1 MVITPHNRLRLG
13 PEQVPQQLSG
23 FLAQAVWLNL
33 EDLSQQE
40 ELDPLVELLTLP
52 VRREAELPQRCQTI
66 VRSRPELLELI
77 VPILMERFAGLSL
90 EEIMV
95 IIGTPIDEL
104 RHTRAAQQLISEGP
118 VEGLPE
124 GRVEGE
130 LAVTLRLLI
139 RRCGPLTSTTT
150 AAIQALPLPRLEA
163 LAEALLD
170 FRDGQDLEQ
179 WLAEHGD

>member
-1 MVITPHNRLRLG
+1 
-13 PEQVPQQLSG
+13 
-23 FLAQAVWLNL
+23 
-33 EDLSQQE
+33 
-40 ELDPLVELLTLP
+40 
-52 VRREAELPQRCQTI
+52 
-66 VRSRPELLELI
+66 
-77 VPILMERFAGLSL
+77 MERFAGLSL

-104 RHTRAAQQLISEGP
+104 RHTRAAQQLISEGR
-118 VEGLPE
+118 VEGLAE

-179 WLAEHGD
+179 WLADHGG